1 MTARSDETPR
11 PALPVGALDAFV
23 EVLADADAGTSPD
36 AFYGRL
42 CDVLCRFG
50 GMERAVLFL
59 YDQARRRVYAA
70 GVRGLDPALFEGL
83 LVNPDTAP
91 IARRALEADDIVE
104 AARPFSAD
112 VPEAYASLLGE
123 RVFCVPIA
131 ASGRWVGVVLCDRP
145 GGEPLTGSEHDVLW
159 GLGKFAALAS
169 MARIA
174 TTEGLRAQELQQR
187 IDLARELHD
196 RVIQRL
202 FGLSLALSGDGPLPE
217 DERRRALNEVQGAVE
232 DLRTVIARPLAPRSR
247 PAGGDL
253 AAELE
258 RRRSLPAPFELQID
272 LACPVPGRLAALA
285 EAVVAEALGNA
296 RKHAQPSCVRVASA
310 NERGAFVLEVVNDGV
325 GSGAVIG
332 TTGLG
337 LRLAAFEALQE
348 GGVLE
353 SGALDPG
360 RWRVRLR
367 VPGAVDG

>member
-1 MTARSDETPR
+1 VTATTGETPQ

-50 GMERAVLFL
+50 GMERAVLFR

-70 GVRGLDPALFEGL
+70 GVRGIDPVLFEGL
-83 LVNPDTAP
+83 HVNPDTAP

-104 AARPFSAD
+104 AAPPFSAD
-112 VPEAYASLLGE
+112 VPAAFATLLGE

-131 ASGRWVGVVLCDRP
+131 ASGRWVGVVLCDRA

-174 TTEGLRAQELQQR
+174 TTEGLRARELQQR
-187 IDLARELHD
+187 IDLARDLHD

-202 FGLSLALSGDGPLPE
+202 FGLSLALAGDGELPQ
-217 DERRRALNEVQGAVE
+217 DERRRALSEVQGAVE

-247 PAGGDL
+247 LAGGDL

-258 RRRSLPAPFELQID
+258 RRRAMPAPFEFEID
-272 LACPVPGRLAALA
+272 LACPVPDRLEALA
-285 EAVVAEALGNA
+285 QAVVAEALGNA
-296 RKHAQPSCVRVASA
+296 RKHAAPSHVRVSSA
-310 NERGAFVLEVVNDGV
+310 GEQGTFVLEVVNDGV
-325 GSGAVIG
+325 DSGAVAG

-353 SGALDPG
+353 SGALEHG